1 MTKKTQL
8 KSYSGGG
15 RVKAMT
21 SAFNLI
27 SVRCGRFSLNNN
39 DLNLDRFLS
48 QAIVGLVVLEY
59 SAQVMDY
66 FYDFLMVLLGDWR
79 PCSPFNNIIWKR
91 GGRTICWTSPFVF
104 HEKKKD
110 VGFRMIWDWVNDDSS
125 HFGVNFFV
133 VFQDYTEQYSEGC
146 FCF

>member
-1 MTKKTQL
+1 MFIQKWQRFCDLSSYLKPNVNAGNVLATLFHVMKSDLVCLTPKWQKHNFTRTIDKKTQL

-21 SAFNLI
+21 SGFNLI
-27 SVRCGRFSLNNN
+27 AVRCGRFSLNNN

-48 QAIVGLVVLEY
+48 QAIVGIVVLEY

-79 PCSPFNNIIWKR
+79 PCSLFNNNIWKR
-91 GGRTICWTSPFVF
+91 W
-104 HEKKKD
+104 
-110 VGFRMIWDWVNDDSS
+110 
-125 HFGVNFFV
+125 
-133 VFQDYTEQYSEGC
+133 
-146 FCF
+146 